1 MTDTTAQEP
10 QLTALNQP
18 PWWDRRL
25 QRTDRPL
32 SKIHLDFHNTPFVG
46 AVGEAFDAAEFVA
59 TLAAAHVEAIVVFA
73 KDMHGWFYYPAAR
86 SEAVHPGLSRDL
98 LGEQVKACRDAGIR
112 VYAYYCFAWDNLLA
126 EQHPDWLAVKR
137 DRTNYLPKFDETP
150 GWTGLCLRNEDFLRC
165 ALDDSADLL
174 RRYELDGIWYDMPFP
189 VDGECFCHLCLASL
203 RERGLDP
210 LDVDVQRV
218 DKQQLW
224 VDWQRRSA
232 ELVAAVRPGC
242 EVDQNNNTR
251 LGLGERVP
259 YMSNVDIE
267 ALPTGGWGYQYFPV
281 DVRFARTLGAPVTG
295 MTGRFAL
302 SWADFG
308 GLKGSGQLEVEMA
321 QIVAQGAQVCV
332 GDQPPPSARL
342 DAAVYDRIGAGYAHL
357 DVLRPFLEG
366 AAPLV
371 EAAVVVSGQMLAD
384 PGRIEIPGL
393 PLEPAVAWSH
403 SVVGAAELLLAHR
416 VQFDVVE
423 PGPDLGRYRLLVVP
437 DRTVVD
443 DILADLLLA
452 HLESGGAVIAAG
464 QALQREDGTSWSPGV
479 QPAGRSPYSVPF
491 LLPEEALAGR
501 LSPFP
506 YALYRGADQYRVE
519 GATVLARLGVPLFER
534 TPEHWTSHSYAPLR
548 ERTDYALAWH
558 RGRLGGLGFD
568 VGSDHL
574 STGYWVYAEV
584 FGAVLDAVL
593 PERLVRADLPGPVE
607 ISLTRQRTDKGPRT
621 LVHLVPSF
629 AERRWGSR
637 LETYAA
643 PVTLAD
649 VVLSVDLDHPVRSAR
664 RARSSDPVKLSD
676 DNGRVRL
683 ELDRLRGPDLVV
695 LE

>member
-1 MTDTTAQEP
+1 MRTRMTPTIAQEP
-10 QLTALNQP
+10 QLPTLRQP

-46 AVGEAFDAAEFVA
+46 AVGAAFDAAEFVG
-59 TLAAAHVEAIVVFA
+59 TLKAAHVEAIVVFA

-98 LGEQVKACRDAGIR
+98 LGEQVTACRDAGIK

-137 DRTNYLPKFDETP
+137 DRTTHLPKFDETP

-165 ALDDSADLL
+165 ALDDAADLL
-174 RRYELDGIWYDMPFP
+174 RRYELDGIWFDMPFP

-203 RERGLDP
+203 RDRGLDP
-210 LDVDVQRV
+210 LDVDVQRM

-232 ELVAAVRPGC
+232 ELVAAVRPHC
-242 EVDQNNNTR
+242 DVDQNNNTR

-267 ALPTGGWGYQYFPV
+267 ALPTGGWGYQYYPV
-281 DVRFARTLGAPVTG
+281 DVRYARTFGAPVTG

-308 GLKGSGQLEVEMA
+308 GLKGAGQLEVEMA

-342 DAAVYDRIGAGYAHL
+342 DTAVYERIGAGYGYL
-357 DVLRPFLEG
+357 DTLRPYLTG

-443 DILADLLLA
+443 DTLAELLLGA
-452 HLESGGAVIAAG
+452 PGGRRSGDRRRPGPAAAG
-464 QALQREDGTSWSPGV
+464 RHQLVARSPSGRTVALQRPV
-479 QPAGRSPYSVPF
+479 PATG
-491 LLPEEALAGR
+491 G
-501 LSPFP
+501 
-506 YALYRGADQYRVE
+506 GADRT
-519 GATVLARLGVPLFER
+519 ALPL
-534 TPEHWTSHSYAPLR
+534 PLR
-548 ERTDYALAWH
+548 
-558 RGRLGGLGFD
+558 
-568 VGSDHL
+568 
-574 STGYWVYAEV
+574 
-584 FGAVLDAVL
+584 
-593 PERLVRADLPGPVE
+593 PLPG
-607 ISLTRQRTDKGPRT
+607 
-621 LVHLVPSF
+621 
-629 AERRWGSR
+629 
-637 LETYAA
+637 
-643 PVTLAD
+643 
-649 VVLSVDLDHPVRSAR
+649 R
-664 RARSSDPVKLSD
+664 RAVPRG
-676 DNGRVRL
+676 GRHRP
-683 ELDRLRGPDLVV
+683 RAPR
-695 LE
+695 